1 MVMFYE
7 CMGLEFVL
15 LHVIQG
21 SLSVLRF
28 VRAGKTRCLVGLAY
42 VLGIVAGGPLA
53 FLIWSSNHIVQYN
66 M

>member
-21 SLSVLRF
+21 SLSVLLF
-28 VRAGKTRCLVGLAY
+28 VRGGENEVFGRPCLYLGNRCRCT
-42 VLGIVAGGPLA
+42 LA

>member
-21 SLSVLRF
+21 SLSILLF
-28 VRAGKTRCLVGLAY
+28 VRGGENEVFGRPCLYPGN
-42 VLGIVAGGPLA
+42 VAGGTLA
-53 FLIWSSNHIVQYN
+53 FSYGPIAI
-66 M
+66 